1 MAILAIILG
10 AIGGAIGM
18 FFFDPR
24 QGNRRRSLVR
34 DQIVRF
40 RHRAPDTLDAVAQQ
54 IHDHAQGVVAETRG
68 HLSHEPVADATLVQR
83 VRSEMGRYVSHPGAI
98 TVTANQGEVTM
109 NGAILANEATPLIAA
124 VMRLPGV
131 RQLHD
136 FLERHDSPNGIPDL
150 QGGQTRTEMR

>member
-34 DQIVRF
+34 DQVVRF
-40 RHRAPDTLDAVAQQ
+40 RHRAPHTLDAVSQQ
-54 IHDHAQGVVAETRG
+54 IHDKAQGVKAEM
-68 HLSHEPVADATLVQR
+68 HSHIAHEPVSDQTLVQR

-98 TVTANQGEVTM
+98 TVTSTQGEVTIS
-109 NGAILANEATPLIAA
+109 GAILTNEATPFIAA
-124 VMRLPGV
+124 VMRLSGV

-136 FLERHDSPNGIPDL
+136 FLERHENPDNVPEL
-150 QGGQTRTEMR
+150 QGGQTRSELL